1 MPTSTWRNVCAA
13 QSPTLFCVN
22 SCQLSAFIHKFRC
35 CFFGVF
41 FVLFCCCCFFFFF
54 SFSCFLFSL
63 FFSCL
68 LFATS
73 LCLPGYRLLS
83 DGDSKSKHWFTTS
96 FPWRKMPKSDARSVG
111 DSLWLSCSD
120 GVSLIAGIAGSL
132 VVGRLVLGSLALE
145 TWVPGIGGSLVL
157 EIWVFPCCPTLSCGS
172 HTETASQTHSRSLA
186 PSSKWRMS

>member
-1 MPTSTWRNVCAA
+1 MTWTPPYPCFPFKLVLPGKIPRKNPQCLTMPTSAWRNVCAA

-22 SCQLSAFIHKFRC
+22 SCQLSAFIHKFCC

-41 FVLFCCCCFFFFF
+41 FVLFCCCFFFFF

-111 DSLWLSCSD
+111 DSL
-120 GVSLIAGIAGSL
+120 
-132 VVGRLVLGSLALE
+132 
-145 TWVPGIGGSLVL
+145 
-157 EIWVFPCCPTLSCGS
+157 
-172 HTETASQTHSRSLA
+172 
-186 PSSKWRMS
+186 